1 MDFKI
6 KTISDIAL
14 EPVEWL
20 AKPFLPR
27 GKLVNLIGDP
37 GVGKTSVA
45 LSIAAAVSRGE
56 KLPWD
61 MSDAPP
67 LPPSDTLFQ
76 STEDGYGDTI
86 RPRLEQL
93 GADCTRI
100 HCVDES
106 TQPLSLDDPRI
117 ERAIVEKHAVLAIF
131 DPLQSYLNGG
141 DMSGTASVR
150 PILTQL
156 SEAAKRTNCTILLI
170 SHLNKK
176 GGKSLY
182 RGLGSIDITA
192 VARSVI
198 AVGKMPGDDELRA
211 LVHAKSN
218 LAPLGESQG
227 FGFDEDAGLTWLGPA
242 DITLDQLF
250 DDKPPKNGVNV
261 DVATALD
268 AAISFLREELK
279 NGALPST
286 QVIADANAKGISERT
301 LKRAKQSLGVKS
313 VQVKGGWLWAEP
325 SIASGPPCQT
335 DTESHTCELGT
346 VRLVTP
352 RGALEIQG

>member
-6 KTISDIAL
+6 NTISDIAL

-20 AKPFLPR
+20 AKPYLPR

-37 GVGKTSVA
+37 GVGKTSIA
-45 LSIAAAVSRGE
+45 LAIAAVISCGE

-61 MSDAPP
+61 ASDAPA
-67 LPPSDTLFQ
+67 LPPSNILIQ

-93 GADCTRI
+93 GADCAKI
-100 HCVDES
+100 HCIDEN
-106 TQPLSLDDPRI
+106 QYPLSLDDPRI
-117 ERAIVEKHAVLAIF
+117 ERAIVEKQAVLAIF
-131 DPLQSYLNGG
+131 DPLQSYLNHG
-141 DMSGTASVR
+141 DMSGTGSVR
-150 PILTQL
+150 PILTYL
-156 SEAAKRTNCTILLI
+156 SEVAKRTNCTMLLI

-198 AVGKMPGDDELRA
+198 AVGKIPGDDELRA
-211 LVHAKSN
+211 FVHAKGN

-227 FGFDEDAGLTWLGPA
+227 YGFDEDTGLVWLGSV

-250 DDKPPKNGVNV
+250 DDKPSKNGVGV
-261 DVATALD
+261 DVTTALD
-268 AAISFLREELK
+268 TAMTFLREELK
-279 NGALPST
+279 SGALPST
-286 QVIADANAKGISERT
+286 QVIADANAKGVSERT
-301 LKRAKQSLGVKS
+301 LKRAKQSLGVRS
-313 VQVKGGWLWAEP
+313 IQIKGGWLWAL
-325 SIASGPPCQT
+325 ASADFDPPCQADAECQVGDIGTVT
-335 DTESHTCELGT
+335 DTEAETLDI
-346 VRLVTP
+346 
-352 RGALEIQG
+352 A

>member
-6 KTISDIAL
+6 RTISNIAL
-14 EPVEWL
+14 ETVEWL
-20 AKPFLPR
+20 AKPYLPR

-37 GVGKTSVA
+37 GVGKTSIA
-45 LSIAAAVSRGE
+45 LAIAAAISRGE

-61 MSDAPP
+61 ISGAQP
-67 LPPSDTLFQ
+67 LTPGNILMQ

-93 GADCTRI
+93 GADCCKI
-100 HCVDES
+100 HCIDEN
-106 TQPLSLDDPRI
+106 THPLSLDDYRI
-117 ERAIVEKHAVLAIF
+117 EKAIVEKQAVLAIF
-131 DPLQSYLNGG
+131 DPLQSYLNHG

-156 SEAAKRTNCTILLI
+156 SEVAKRTNCTMLLI

-198 AVGKMPGDDELRA
+198 AVGKIPGDDELRA
-211 LVHAKSN
+211 FVHAKGN

-227 FGFDEDAGLTWLGPA
+227 YGFDEETGLVWLGSV

-250 DDKPPKNGVNV
+250 DDKPPKTDC
-261 DVATALD
+261 DVKTALD
-268 AAISFLREELK
+268 TAITFLQDELK
-279 NGALPST
+279 NGSLPST
-286 QVIADANAKGISERT
+286 QIIADANAKGISERT

-313 VQVKGGWLWAEP
+313 IQIKGGWLWAEP
-325 SIASGPPCQT
+325 SSTTLDPPCQS
-335 DTESHTCELGT
+335 DPVDHTHELGT
-346 VRLVTP
+346 VSAVI
-352 RGALEIQG
+352 AAESA